1 LKQAH
6 TLAIGLFIV
15 AIVLIAPLASQ
26 GLDDFDSVSFALA
39 MTRYDLSLQQ
49 PHAPGFPLYIGIAN
63 ALNFF
68 MSNAQQALVWVSLLG
83 GALGVVALFYIGE
96 TWGGTGVGWWS
107 AVLLLL
113 TPAWWLTSGMA
124 LSDVVGMALPLM
136 VMASG
141 ITLMNAPTLSQ
152 RNALWAWV
160 SVFGLMGLALGIRP
174 HNALPLG
181 ILALWMLVAYHRI
194 TLWQRWLWASL
205 AGLMG
210 VAVWLLPML
219 SALGGWQ
226 AYWQAVS
233 GHSQHV
239 LGVDSLI
246 GQAITSDLLALRWN
260 AFANGWIALFG
271 NHALLAL
278 CVVVLASIATLAHLV
293 WHRRHISMWLLLV
306 WILAVTLKL
315 FLLESLERPRL
326 FLPILPPLYV
336 WIVWGWSR
344 LIQHFTPKFFAPKIV
359 FNGLFGALA
368 IALFAVSLPLAMT
381 LHTQRSAPEQA
392 TAYVRQ
398 NYPPLETAL
407 VTFGSYRAV
416 QYALSDYHL
425 FYMIYYE
432 PQMWSRDITSLAPRY
447 LVLFDRDEIW
457 SEAYTAITSA
467 LNYVPID
474 DQTFRRDPR
483 VFPQHSTVRVQIL
496 TPLSQVLPAQLA
508 LPSDGV
514 LRVGDERDGKFFADG
529 WYRAETIGEVAGRW
543 TDQEAVFRVALPP
556 KDYVMQFTA
565 TSFGAQQSVEVVV
578 NGQSVG
584 NIALNGVWQ
593 PYEINIPSSLIMANS
608 ITTIVLRHARTDIP
622 SGSNRSL
629 AVAYSSISLR

>member
-1 LKQAH
+1 
-6 TLAIGLFIV
+6 LFIV
-15 AIVLIAPLASQ
+15 AILLIAPFVSQ

-63 ALNFF
+63 AINVFTT
-68 MSNAQQALVWVSLLG
+68 NPQQALVWVSVLG
-83 GALGVVALFYIGE
+83 GTLGVVALYYLGMA
-96 TWGGTGVGWWS
+96 WGGKGVGWWS
-107 AVLLLL
+107 ALLLLL

-124 LSDVVGMALPLM
+124 LSDVVGMAMPLV

-141 ITLMNAPTLSQ
+141 IAVMHALSLTR
-152 RNALWAWV
+152 RNALWAWM
-160 SVFGLMGLALGIRP
+160 SVFVLMGLALGIRP
-174 HNALPLG
+174 HNALPMG
-181 ILALWMLVAYHRI
+181 ILALWMLLAYRGMI
-194 TLWQRWLWASL
+194 LWKRFLWAIL
-205 AGLMG
+205 AGLVG

-219 SALGGWQ
+219 SAVGGWQ

-246 GQAITSDLLALRWN
+246 GQAITSELLALRIH
-260 AFANGWIALFG
+260 AFAKGWISVFG
-271 NHALLAL
+271 NHAPLAVS
-278 CVVVLASIATLAHLV
+278 VVILAICATLAHLV
-293 WHRRHISMWLLLV
+293 WHRGRMCMWLLLLWLLV
-306 WILAVTLKL
+306 VTLKL

-326 FLPILPPLYV
+326 FLPILPPLSV

-344 LIQHFTPKFFAPKIV
+344 LMPKGIFHGV
-359 FNGLFGALA
+359 FGALA
-368 IALFAVSLPLAMT
+368 IVLFAISFPLVHT

-392 TAYVRQ
+392 VAYVRQ
-398 NYPPLETAL
+398 NYPQPETAL

-432 PQMWSRDITSLAPRY
+432 PQMWSRDIGNLAPRF

-483 VFPQHSTVRVQIL
+483 VFPQHSTVRLQIL

-508 LPSDGV
+508 LPNDGV

-529 WYRAETIGEVAGRW
+529 WYRAETIGEVVGRW
-543 TDQEAVFRVALPP
+543 TDQEAIFRVALPQRQP
-556 KDYVMQFTA
+556 PQDWTMQLTA
-565 TSFGAQQSVEVVV
+565 TPFGAQQSVEVLV
-578 NGQSVG
+578 NGQSMG

-593 PYEINIPSSLIMANS
+593 SYEISVPSSLITTDG
-608 ITTIVLRHARTDIP
+608 ITTITLRHARTDMP
-622 SGSNRSL
+622 TGSNRSL
-629 AVAYSSISLR
+629 AVAYSTITWR